1 MSSTGNSDS
10 VASNQEK
17 MKGLGTKQF
26 SNSQSEQKVHPGS
39 KFLEAHT
46 GDPKGK

>member
-1 MSSTGNSDS
+1 L
-10 VASNQEK
+10 VVSNQDK
-17 MKGLGTKQF
+17 MKGLGTKEF
-26 SNSQSEQKVHPGS
+26 ANNQSIQKADPKES